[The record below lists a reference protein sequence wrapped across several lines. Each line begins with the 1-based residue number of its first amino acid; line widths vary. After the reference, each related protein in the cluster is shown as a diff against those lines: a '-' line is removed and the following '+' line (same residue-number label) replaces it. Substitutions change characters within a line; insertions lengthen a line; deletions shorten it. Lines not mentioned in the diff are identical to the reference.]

1 MKKIAIVI
9 AELAAPGGAEKV
21 AVDLAEEFRQRDYE
35 VTVVKFARL
44 PADITRHDIPVRMI
58 NLDIPERPGGLFTQ
72 IYILLQRAWQFR
84 KLFQREQ
91 FDHIFSFLEA
101 ANVPCALACADSVLS
116 VHLDPSTMTRS
127 EWLAFRWLYP
137 RAKRVIAV
145 SRQMQD
151 LLEKQAHLKNVN
163 CIYNPVNTRLIGE
176 KAQETLSID
185 GRFILAVGR
194 LEKQKRFDLLI
205 EAFAQSKAQHDC
217 KLVIVGRGSQQA
229 ALEERIKTLGLEE
242 KVLLVGFDPNPYK
255 YMAKAEFQVMSSDYE
270 GYPLVLIEALSLGC
284 PIVSTDCPTGPREI
298 IRHGENGLL
307 VEKGNVAAIAAGI
320 DELFYDPEKQMGMRQ
335 QGKESVRGNDI
346 AAVADAWLA
355 A

>member
-21 AVDLAEEFRQRDYE
+21 AADLAEEFRSRQYD

-44 PADITRHDIPVRMI
+44 PPDITRHDIPVRMI
-58 NLDIPERPGGLFTQ
+58 NLDIPERPGGFFVQ
-72 IYILLQRAWQFR
+72 VSILLQRAWQFR
-84 KLFQREQ
+84 RLFHREQ

-101 ANVPCALACADSVLS
+101 ANVPCALASPDSVLS
-116 VHLDPSTMTRS
+116 VHLDPGTMTRS

-151 LLEKQAHLKNVN
+151 LLEKRAHLKNVN
-163 CIYNPVNTRLIGE
+163 CIYNPVNSRLIRE
-176 KAQETLSID
+176 KAVEPVGVE

-194 LEKQKRFDLLI
+194 LERQKRFDLLI
-205 EAFAQSKAQHDC
+205 GAFAHSQARHDC
-217 KLVIVGRGSQQA
+217 KLVIVGRGSLQPVLAKQ
-229 ALEERIKTLGLEE
+229 IHDLGMAGQVILA
-242 KVLLVGFDPNPYK
+242 GFDPNPYK
-255 YMAKAEFQVMSSDYE
+255 YMAKADFQVMSSDYE

-284 PIVSTDCPTGPREI
+284 PVVSTDCPTGPREI
-298 IRHGENGLL
+298 IRHGVNGLL
-307 VEKGNVAAIAAGI
+307 VEKGNIDAIAAGI
-320 DELFYDPEKQMGMRQ
+320 DDLFYDNSRRGQMGKQ
-335 QGKESVRGNDI
+335 AVESVRSNDI

>member
-44 PADITRHDIPVRMI
+44 PVDITRYDIPVRMI
-58 NLDIPERPGGLFTQ
+58 NLDIPERQGGLFTQ
-72 IYILLQRAWQFR
+72 ITVLLRRAWQFR
-84 KLFQREQ
+84 QLFQREQ

-101 ANVPCALACADSVLS
+101 ANVPCALACPDSVLS

-163 CIYNPVNTRLIGE
+163 CIYNPVNTRLIAE
-176 KAQETLSID
+176 KSQEVIGFE
-185 GRFILAVGR
+185 GRFILGVGR

-205 EAFAQSKAQHDC
+205 EAFARSKAQQDC
-217 KLVIVGRGSQQA
+217 QLLIVGRGTQQA
-229 ALEERIKTLGLEE
+229 MLEQHIKTLGMEE
-242 KVLLVGFDPNPYK
+242 RVVLVGFDANPYK

-307 VEKGNVAAIAAGI
+307 VEKGNVDALAAGI
-320 DELFYDPEKQMGMRQ
+320 DTLFFDQEQCERLRQ
-335 QGKESVRGNDI
+335 QAKESVRNNDI

>member
-21 AVDLAEEFRQRDYE
+21 AVDLAEEFRLRDYE

-44 PADITRHDIPVRMI
+44 PPDITRHDVPVRII

-72 IYILLQRAWQFR
+72 ITILLHRAWQFR

-163 CIYNPVNTRLIGE
+163 CIYNPVNTQLIHE
-176 KAQETLSID
+176 KAQEHLALE
-185 GRFILAVGR
+185 GRFILSVGR

-205 EAFAQSKAQHDC
+205 EAFAQSKAQQDC
-217 KLVIVGRGSQQA
+217 KLVIVGRGSQQDV
-229 ALEERIKTLGLEE
+229 LEQRIKALGLEE
-242 KVLLVGFDPNPYK
+242 RVLLVGFDPNPYK

-307 VEKGNVAAIAAGI
+307 VEKGNVSAIAAGI
-320 DELFYDPEKQMGMRQ
+320 DELFYDPEKQAQMRL
-335 QGKESVRGNDI
+335 QGRESVRGNDI